1 MIDNL
6 LPYVKNVNY
15 KYIAAKR
22 RKSMKLRNKGIVKA
36 MTMFAALIIMVTGL
50 YGCGTGAAG
59 TSDEDKKAASEGYD
73 ITAGAS
79 VDNPYTFTDDYG
91 RSFTVTSHN
100 RVAAM
105 IGSFAD
111 IWTSAGG
118 EIVAAANDTW
128 TNFDLGLSESVV
140 NIGGI
145 LNPNTELLI
154 AAQPDFV
161 IASCNT
167 DSNIALMSTLEN
179 AGITVAYFDVS
190 NFSQYLN
197 MLDHCTMITGRRD
210 LYKTNGEDVKA
221 QIDEVKRSMGDNHPK
236 VLFIRA
242 AASSVKAKGSTGSV
256 GGEMLADLGC
266 INIADSDKSLLDD
279 LSLEAIVAADPD
291 YIFVTTQGNDTEAAM
306 KNFDKLVSDNPA
318 WSSLRA
324 VKESRYYVLD
334 KKLYNLKPNAQW
346 GKAYKQLA
354 EILNYGLTD

>member
-1 MIDNL
+1 
-6 LPYVKNVNY
+6 
-15 KYIAAKR
+15 
-22 RKSMKLRNKGIVKA
+22 
-36 MTMFAALIIMVTGL
+36 
-50 YGCGTGAAG
+50 
-59 TSDEDKKAASEGYD
+59 
-73 ITAGAS
+73 
-79 VDNPYTFTDDYG
+79 
-91 RSFTVTSHN
+91 
-100 RVAAM
+100 
-105 IGSFAD
+105 
-111 IWTSAGG
+111 
-118 EIVAAANDTW
+118 
-128 TNFDLGLSESVV
+128 
-140 NIGGI
+140 
-145 LNPNTELLI
+145 
-154 AAQPDFV
+154 
-161 IASCNT
+161 
-167 DSNIALMSTLEN
+167 MSTLEN

-221 QIDEVKRSMGDNHPK
+221 QIDEVKSSMGDNHPK

-334 KKLYNLKPNAQW
+334 KKMYNLKPNAQW

-354 EILNYGLTD
+354 DILNYGLTD

>member
-1 MIDNL
+1 MT
-6 LPYVKNVNY
+6 
-15 KYIAAKR
+15 KR
-22 RKSMKLRNKGIVKA
+22 KITNKIQRLISLALVVV
-36 MTMFAALIIMVTGL
+36 MVFAFV
-50 YGCGTGAAG
+50 GCGTATEDVNVDNSGYNAG
-59 TSDEDKKAASEGYD
+59 
-73 ITAGAS
+73 AGAS
-79 VDNPYTFTDDYG
+79 ADNPYTFIDDYG
-91 RSFTVTSHN
+91 RTVTVTSYK
-100 RVAAM
+100 RTATL

-111 IWTSAGG
+111 VWMSAGG
-118 EIVAAANDTW
+118 SVVATANDTW
-128 TNFDLGLSESVV
+128 TNFDLGLSSDVV
-140 NIGGI
+140 NIGSI
-145 LNPNTELLI
+145 LNPNVELLI
-154 AAQPDFV
+154 ASRPDFV

-221 QIDEVKRSMGDNHPK
+221 QIDEVKSSMGDNHPK

-334 KKLYNLKPNAQW
+334 KKMYNLKPNDQW

-354 EILNYGLTD
+354 DILNYGLTD

>member
-1 MIDNL
+1 M
-6 LPYVKNVNY
+6 
-15 KYIAAKR
+15 
-22 RKSMKLRNKGIVKA
+22 KSRNKGIIKA

-91 RSFTVTSHN
+91 RSVTVTSHN

-140 NIGGI
+140 NIGSI
-145 LNPNTELLI
+145 LNR
-154 AAQPDFV
+154 
-161 IASCNT
+161 NT

-221 QIDEVKRSMGDNHPK
+221 QIDEVKSSMGDNHPK
-236 VLFIRA
+236 VLLIRA

-306 KNFDKLVSDNPA
+306 KNFNKLVSDNPA

>member
-1 MIDNL
+1 
-6 LPYVKNVNY
+6 
-15 KYIAAKR
+15 
-22 RKSMKLRNKGIVKA
+22 
-36 MTMFAALIIMVTGL
+36 
-50 YGCGTGAAG
+50 
-59 TSDEDKKAASEGYD
+59 
-73 ITAGAS
+73 
-79 VDNPYTFTDDYG
+79 
-91 RSFTVTSHN
+91 
-100 RVAAM
+100 M

-242 AASSVKAKGSTGSV
+242 AASSVKG
-256 GGEMLADLGC
+256 
-266 INIADSDKSLLDD
+266 
-279 LSLEAIVAADPD
+279 
-291 YIFVTTQGNDTEAAM
+291 
-306 KNFDKLVSDNPA
+306 
-318 WSSLRA
+318 
-324 VKESRYYVLD
+324 
-334 KKLYNLKPNAQW
+334 
-346 GKAYKQLA
+346 
-354 EILNYGLTD
+354 

>member
-22 RKSMKLRNKGIVKA
+22 RKTMKLRNKGIVKA

-50 YGCGTGAAG
+50 YGCGTSAAS
-59 TSDEDKKAASEGYD
+59 TSDKDKKTASEGYD

-91 RSFTVTSHN
+91 RSVTVTLHN

-128 TNFDLGLSESVV
+128 TNFDLGLPESVV
-140 NIGGI
+140 NIGSI

-221 QIDEVKRSMGDNHPK
+221 QIEEVKSSMGDNHPK

-266 INIADSDKSLLDD
+266 VNIADSDKRLLDD
-279 LSLEAIVAADPD
+279 LSLEAIVAEDPD

-306 KNFDKLVSDNPA
+306 KNFNKLVSDNPV

-354 EILNYGLTD
+354 DILNYGLTD